1 MLHSRDQVAGGSE
14 GDVDGDQMED
24 RMMLRKA
31 EGEDRS
37 WSDSNGVCVYYI
49 IFQLDRITPTG
60 MLPRVLLAF
69 GFLISSATADDD
81 YGVDK
86 SEQFYF
92 S

>member
-1 MLHSRDQVAGGSE
+1 MFI
-14 GDVDGDQMED
+14 QMED

-49 IFQLDRITPTG
+49 IFQLDRITSNWDAFQ
-60 MLPRVLLAF
+60 LA
-69 GFLISSATADDD
+69 AD
-81 YGVDK
+81 VWLFNIK
-86 SEQFYF
+86 CF

>member
-37 WSDSNGVCVYYI
+37 WSDSNGDPQFI
-49 IFQLDRITPTG
+49 HS
-60 MLPRVLLAF
+60 LL
-69 GFLISSATADDD
+69 TD
-81 YGVDK
+81 YR
-86 SEQFYF
+86 
-92 S
+92 